1 MSNID
6 TARSASTDISGDLA
20 NLRDDVTKLASSV
33 TQLVQQQASSASETV
48 TRAAHDARDRLS
60 GTMSDA
66 QQKLQSASGELE
78 SYVERNP
85 GIALAVA
92 FGLGVAFEL
101 MNRSR

>member
-1 MSNID
+1 MSNVD
-6 TARSASTDISGDLA
+6 NMKSSTVDISGDLA
-20 NLRDDVTKLASSV
+20 TLRDDVAKLATSM
-33 TQLVQQQASSASETV
+33 TQLVQQQASSATDTI
-48 TRAAHDARDRLS
+48 TRATHDARDRLS

-66 QQKLQSASGELE
+66 QQKLQSAGGELE

-92 FGLGVAFEL
+92 FGLGVTFGL